1 MNGLTGEQQGIQI
14 SQSSLFNKTT
24 TMIRQTLFSGGE
36 VDPINWRRTDLSLY
50 TTGCQSLLNC
60 TVSTTALVQ
69 KRQGSLRM
77 GGVTDKITDPAHIR
91 LFPFIDQDGNYYPV
105 VANFDELDSLM
116 RLSIF
121 QADMTFIQTVDVNG
135 IETVEQFDTMA
146 YSNVNDDIV
155 FTQNSVFPFRLMTVY
170 PVETGSFSVQ
180 DLNIYPFPAYDF
192 GLIDYNTFTV
202 ANDGVS
208 TFSFTGL
215 SSDPGFTTDWIGGV
229 IIGQGASADTPLGYA
244 IITDVT
250 PWTSMSGTVTF
261 TYVLQLPFA
270 SPPQTGPNIG
280 NQYSVRQPAFS
291 DTLGYP
297 AVVNYYQ
304 NRLFFASTPSL
315 PLTLF
320 ASQTNLPTDFDVG
333 VGNDSDALIYTLGN
347 SNSGPIVA
355 LNGGKQL
362 EIYTEYFEYVCP
374 QDQSVALTPSTFAI
388 RQQSAYGSK
397 GICQPISY
405 DNDSYYISRTGNSL
419 IKFEFEGIGLA
430 YKSTNISIQSTHLV
444 KNPINRVLVRGAGG
458 GSVKSQDNT
467 VYYLNPDN
475 TITAF
480 QFSDMFTLAALTPI
494 TFQDDVEIID
504 IAPINNKL
512 YILKF
517 YRLSGQYLMEALT
530 DVVGSDETPLRLDCS
545 TQKTVDESGV
555 VTNLDDYKGY
565 TVDVF
570 LNNQD
575 FGQYLVPDSGEITV
589 DNMGVTGDAYVGLI
603 YPVEIIPMFIFSGP
617 NDTDY
622 LKKLTQVFIDY
633 FQSLNFYVKGRLV
646 WYQNF
651 KAIQQ
656 GLPLA
661 PRSGT
666 YKQRVVTGYNT
677 DYTFPIVQNS
687 PFDLVITAISYQI
700 ISTII

>member
-69 KRQGSLRM
+69 KRQGSLKM
-77 GGVTDKITDPAHIR
+77 GNVTEKITDPEHIR

-105 VANFDELDSLM
+105 LANFDELDSLM
-116 RLSIF
+116 RLSIY
-121 QADMTFIQTVDVNG
+121 QADMTFIQTIDVSG
-135 IETVEQFDTMA
+135 IATVEQFETMA
-146 YSNVNDDIV
+146 YANVNDDIV
-155 FTQNSVFPFRLMTVY
+155 FTQNRVFPFRLMTSY
-170 PVETGSFSVQ
+170 PVGMGSFAVQ

-192 GLIDYNTFTV
+192 GLIDYNNFTV
-202 ANDGVS
+202 SFAGGVS
-208 TFSFTGL
+208 PFEFTGL
-215 SSDPGFTTDWIGGV
+215 SEDPGFTDDWVGGV
-229 IIGQGASADTPLGYA
+229 IIGQGPSADTPLGYG
-244 IITDVT
+244 IITAVNY
-250 PWTSMSGTVTF
+250 SGGTVTF
-261 TYVLQLPFA
+261 DIIIQLPF
-270 SPPQTGPNIG
+270 SSTPPTGVGTG
-280 NQYSVRQPAFS
+280 NQYSIRQPAFS
-291 DTLGYP
+291 ETLGYP
-297 AVVNYYQ
+297 GVVSYYQ

-320 ASQTNLPTDFDVG
+320 GSQTNLPTDFDVG

-362 EIYTEYFEYVCP
+362 EIYTENFEYVCP

-405 DNDSYYISRTGNSL
+405 DNDSYYISRAGNSI

-444 KNPINRVLVRGAGG
+444 RNPKNRVLVRGAGG
-458 GSVKSQDNT
+458 GSTKSQDNT
-467 VYYLNPDN
+467 VYYLNFDN
-475 TITAF
+475 SLFAF
-480 QFSDMFTLAALTPI
+480 QFSDMFTLAALTPLG
-494 TFQDDVEIID
+494 FQDNVQIID
-504 IAPINNKL
+504 IVPIDNKL
-512 YILKF
+512 YMLK
-517 YRLSGQYLMEALT
+517 YYSLSEQYLMEALT
-530 DVVGSDETPLRLDCS
+530 DTVDPNDTPLRLDNS
-545 TQKTVDESGV
+545 ILKAVGDTGI
-555 VTNLDDYKGY
+555 VTGLTEYAGY

-575 FGQYLVPDSGEITV
+575 YGQYLVPESGEITV
-589 DNMGVTGDAYVGLI
+589 DNMGTTGNAYIGLI
-603 YPVEIIPMFIFSGP
+603 YPVEIRPMFIFSGA

-622 LKKLTQVFIDY
+622 LKKLTQVFVDY
-633 FQSLNFYVKGRLV
+633 FQSLDFQVKGRLV

-651 KAIQQ
+651 KQIQA

-677 DYTFPIVQNS
+677 DYTFPITQNS
-687 PFDLVITAISYQI
+687 PFDLIITAISYQI
-700 ISTII
+700 ISNII